1 MTSELIKLIPVIP
14 SQDIERDTAWY
25 EKHAGFE
32 TFYADKMYAV
42 IYREQL
48 VLHLQWH
55 ADHDDD
61 PLLGG
66 SVVRIHVKHIRPIFD
81 EFVERGTVKP
91 DALKLRTAWDTNEFG
106 FYDLNRNA
114 IFVMEDVE

>member
-1 MTSELIKLIPVIP
+1 MTTELVKLIPVIP
-14 SQDIERDTAWY
+14 SHNIDRDVAWY
-25 EKHAGFE
+25 EKHAGFRM
-32 TFYADKMYAV
+32 FYADKMYAV

-55 ADHDDD
+55 ADNEDD

-66 SVVRIHVKHIRPIFD
+66 SVVRIHVKNIRPIFA
-81 EFVERGTVKP
+81 EFVERGTVEP
-91 DALKLRTAWDTNEFG
+91 GALKLATAWDTNEFG

>member
-1 MTSELIKLIPVIP
+1 MTTKLIKLIPVIP

-61 PLLGG
+61 PLLGS
-66 SVVRIHVKHIRPIFD
+66 SVVRIHVKNIRPIFD